1 MGNKSTQTTMSLG
14 CRYNCFIRLWQ
25 EKEEGRRLLY
35 ARQISKLIPFCYVD
49 EKHSKYTQGSLSL
62 SRKCQLLYRYHQ
74 NQTEK
79 TRRLYESL
87 QKTTALVNYL
97 LYLTEVGCYRC
108 YQNSVWWQKNKHLKG
123 QCVSYQLCLYL
134 VSSSKMDH
142 HYYSF
147 KSHIDFIS
155 CYTCKFGQ

>member
-1 MGNKSTQTTMSLG
+1 MGCKTTQTTMNLG
-14 CRYNCFIRLWQ
+14 CRHNCFIRLWL
-25 EKEEGRRLLY
+25 EKEEGRRLIY
-35 ARQISKLIPFCYVD
+35 ARQISRLIPFCYMD
-49 EKHSKYTQGSLSL
+49 EKHSRYSKGSK
-62 SRKCQLLYRYHQ
+62 KCQLLNRYHHD
-74 NQTEK
+74 QTEK

-108 YQNSVWWQKNKHLKG
+108 YQNSVRWQKYKQLTG
-123 QCVSYQLCLYL
+123 QCVYYQLWLYL

-155 CYTCKFGQ
+155 CCTCKFGQ